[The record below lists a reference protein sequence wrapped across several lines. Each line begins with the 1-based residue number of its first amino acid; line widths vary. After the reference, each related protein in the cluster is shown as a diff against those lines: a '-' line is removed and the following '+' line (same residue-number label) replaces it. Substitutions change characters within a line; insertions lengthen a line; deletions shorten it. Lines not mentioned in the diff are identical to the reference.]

1 MATQQEIA
9 FDHED
14 RRDIYDYLERHGAVE
29 PDDVRDELG
38 IDPRGFKHHVA
49 ILKRDGYLEDADG
62 LLRVSI
68 EAGEAEEFE
77 QENVEFKIRPAR
89 EADLSGLV
97 GAIRQVA
104 EGGRYIEAESV
115 ADVVDHE
122 ETLLRHDEIESRMF
136 FVATV
141 NDEVVG
147 WVHLQSPEL
156 EKLGHTAQLT
166 VGVLEEYRGHGI
178 GGHLLQRGLEWG
190 ASNGYEKI
198 YQSVPATNEE
208 AISFLEAHGWETEAV
223 REDHYLINGEYVDEV
238 MMEVDLV

>member
-1 MATQQEIA
+1 MATHREIS
-9 FDHED
+9 FDHDD
-14 RRDIYDYLERHGAVE
+14 RRDIYQYLHRQGATPHE
-29 PDDVRDELG
+29 TVRSDLG

-49 ILKRDGYLEDADG
+49 ILKRDGYVEDVDDT
-62 LLRVSI
+62 LRVAL
-68 EAGEAEEFE
+68 EGGEAEEFHE
-77 QENVEFKIRPAR
+77 EELDFKIRPAR

-104 EGGRYIEAESV
+104 EGGAYIEAESV

-141 NDEVVG
+141 DEEVVG

-156 EKLGHTAQLT
+156 AKLSHTAQLT
-166 VGVLEEYRGHGI
+166 IGVLEEYRGHGI

-208 AISFLEAHGWETEAV
+208 AISFLEAHDWKTEAV
-223 REDHYLINGEYVDEV
+223 REGHYLIDGRYVDEV
-238 MMEVDLV
+238 MMAVDLV